1 MLLLF
6 TFPFTFWCVC
16 LCVFGGGG
24 GGGGMLNVTV
34 LFDGLFTEFYLFAQL
49 LVTLIPLWAHGD
61 VQQLQ
66 QLKAGLLIKLM
77 SGQVQTL

>member
-6 TFPFTFWCVC
+6 TFPFRFWCVC
-16 LCVFGGGG
+16 VCGGK
-24 GGGGMLNVTV
+24 LNVTV

-49 LVTLIPLWAHGD
+49 LVTLIPLRAHGG